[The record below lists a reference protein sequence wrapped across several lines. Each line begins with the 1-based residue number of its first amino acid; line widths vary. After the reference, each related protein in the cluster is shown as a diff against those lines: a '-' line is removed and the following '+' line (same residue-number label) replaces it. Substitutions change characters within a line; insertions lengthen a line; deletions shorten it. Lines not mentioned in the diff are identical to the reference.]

1 MGPNSFQKTRQT
13 MDFQKFLLSWPFKGG
28 GLGPFLPKN
37 SNLGT
42 IAMHYA
48 SVDAEMS
55 TSVARGDK
63 TPKSNCFWAIFCYG
77 FGVYTFFSRKKVY
90 GFGGDSVNRFLT
102 PSLV

>member
-37 SNLGT
+37 SNFGT
-42 IAMHYA
+42 IAMHCA

-63 TPKSNCFWAIFCYG
+63 NPNPTV
-77 FGVYTFFSRKKVY
+77 FGPFFVTDSGLTHFFPEKK
-90 GFGGDSVNRFLT
+90 FTDLGGI
-102 PSLV
+102 P